1 MTELLE
7 RLTLV
12 DLVGSIGTLMV
23 VAAYFLT
30 QARLLAATGLA
41 FPLINLCGSGLIAL
55 SLSRNFNLASALME
69 FFWVGISLLGIVQA
83 LRERSRRIGP

>member
-1 MTELLE
+1 MAELLQ

-23 VAAYFLT
+23 VTAYFLT

-41 FPLINLCGSGLIAL
+41 FPLV
-55 SLSRNFNLASALME
+55 NLASALME
-69 FFWVGISLLGIVQA
+69 FFWIGISLLGIVQA
-83 LRERSRRIGP
+83 LRERGRREPS